1 MKLSLVQYF
10 GAISWLLTLPATV
23 DASASASDIN
33 RYWTDAG
40 AILNS
45 LDHYQALWVKFHNCV
60 YVTSLMNKMYLLKA
74 MYSKPLTLSR
84 SMITDGVNVP
94 SMTMMMMVKVVM
106 EMKSGTRT
114 VCNISVPTQLT
125 VCTEF
130 PKIGSVFH

>member
-60 YVTSLMNKMYLLKA
+60 YVTLLMNKCTYLKRCIHNHL
-74 MYSKPLTLSR
+74 
-84 SMITDGVNVP
+84 P
-94 SMTMMMMVKVVM
+94 SFV
-106 EMKSGTRT
+106 
-114 VCNISVPTQLT
+114 L
-125 VCTEF
+125 
-130 PKIGSVFH
+130 